1 MKYRR
6 GMAAKY
12 KELTG
17 LSATKLDGRLRCHT
31 IVLHKA

>member
-1 MKYRR
+1 MKYSR
-6 GMAAKY
+6 GMTAKY

-17 LSATKLDGRLRCHT
+17 LSATELDSRLRCHT